1 MNAKQNKTVVKLTL
15 SAMFL
20 AIGLVL
26 PFFTGQIP
34 QIGNM
39 LLPMHIPVLL
49 CGLVCGWPYGAFC
62 GVVGPLLS
70 SVVTGMPPAAA
81 LVHMLPELCVYGL
94 ACGLL
99 AKLIHTGNLYGD
111 LYCALIPAMLLGR
124 IAGGAARALFLLG
137 GGQSYSLTLW
147 VSAYLVEALP
157 GIVLHLILVPALVVV
172 LTKAGLVPARSARR
186 MAGEGAAA

>member
-49 CGLVCGWPYGAFC
+49 CGLICGWQW
-62 GVVGPLLS
+62 
-70 SVVTGMPPAAA
+70 
-81 LVHMLPELCVYGL
+81 GL
-94 ACGLL
+94 GE
-99 AKLIHTGNLYGD
+99 I
-111 LYCALIPAMLLGR
+111 GR
-124 IAGGAARALFLLG
+124 AH
-137 GGQSYSLTLW
+137 
-147 VSAYLVEALP
+147 V
-157 GIVLHLILVPALVVV
+157 
-172 LTKAGLVPARSARR
+172 
-186 MAGEGAAA
+186 